1 MTPDRDNRGL
11 RREVLEFCA
20 VLDTDVLLVEV
31 DATVSKEGDNNAV
44 VSVLEI
50 LPSLFSP
57 RGKYERLN
65 T

>member
-1 MTPDRDNRGL
+1 M
-11 RREVLEFCA
+11 
-20 VLDTDVLLVEV
+20 LLVEV

-57 RGKYERLN
+57 REKYGRFN
-65 T
+65 TEQRY